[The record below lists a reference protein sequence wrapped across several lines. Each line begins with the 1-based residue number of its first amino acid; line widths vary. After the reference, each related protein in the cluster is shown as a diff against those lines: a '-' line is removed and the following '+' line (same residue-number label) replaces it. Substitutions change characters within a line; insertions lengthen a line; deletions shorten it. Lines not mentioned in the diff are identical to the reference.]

1 LQLIIEAGRPWEAV
15 WAGRLLLHLERLT
28 GYGFVVDVAAVRKVD
43 LDDDGGEEVEEQED
57 TLLPLLRGLAKR
69 DLCRCVTGEGEP
81 PRALLLE
88 AIACAGSG
96 EIRGIPVEELRAD
109 TLSSLDL
116 EGRMIGPEGAM
127 LIGIVIPL
135 NAVLKNCYL
144 LKNSLN
150 VESATMLTKIGAE
163 KGIMLSGMT
172 RDQTYSDFSS
182 QNLRPADA
190 ILIAC
195 DLKFMA
201 VVTTLDLRFNSIGNE
216 GAKAIAEALKVT
228 AVVTTLRL
236 NSNIIGN
243 EGAKAIAEALKV
255 TAVVTTLRL
264 NSNIIGDEGAIAIAE
279 ALKVNAVLTT
289 LRLDANK
296 IGAEGAKAIEEA
308 LKVNAVLTELWFGH
322 NQIGDEGAKAIA
334 EALKLG
340 TAVMTTLSLAK
351 NMIGDDG
358 AMAIAEALKANA
370 VLIRLVLHHN
380 NIGDDGAKAIAEVL
394 KVNAVVTKLN
404 IKYNNMG
411 VAGQQAMQ
419 DAVSRTGVD
428 LNWSGM

>member
-81 PRALLLE
+81 PLALLLG

-135 NAVLKNCYL
+135 NAVLKNCNL
-144 LKNSLN
+144 LNNSLN

-172 RDQTYSDFSS
+172 REQTYSDFSS

-190 ILIAC
+190 ILIAS
-195 DLKFMA
+195 DLKFM
-201 VVTTLDLRFNSIGNE
+201 
-216 GAKAIAEALKVT
+216 
-228 AVVTTLRL
+228 
-236 NSNIIGN
+236 
-243 EGAKAIAEALKV
+243 
-255 TAVVTTLRL
+255 
-264 NSNIIGDEGAIAIAE
+264 
-279 ALKVNAVLTT
+279 AVLTT

-296 IGAEGAKAIEEA
+296 IGAEGAKAIAEA
-308 LKVNAVLTELWFGH
+308 LKVNAALTTLSLISNQIGDEGAKFIADALKSGTAVVTNLYIAKNNIGDEGAIAIAEALKVTAVLTELWLGH

-334 EALKLG
+334 EALKSG

-351 NMIGDDG
+351 NTIGDDG

-370 VLIRLVLHHN
+370 VLTKLVLHHN
-380 NIGDDGAKAIAEVL
+380 NIGDDGAKAIAEAL

-404 IKYNNMG
+404 LKYNNMG

-419 DAVSRTGVD
+419 DAVKDR
-428 LNWSGM
+428 SGFELERYVEWI

>member
-1 LQLIIEAGRPWEAV
+1 MQLIIEAGRPWEAV

-81 PRALLLE
+81 PRALLLG

-172 RDQTYSDFSS
+172 REQTYSDFSS

-190 ILIAC
+190 ILIAS
-195 DLKFMA
+195 DMKFMA
-201 VVTTLDLRFNSIGNE
+201 VVTTLDLGFNSIGNE
-216 GAKAIAEALKVT
+216 GAKAIAEALKAT
-228 AVVTTLRL
+228 AVL
-236 NSNIIGN
+236 
-243 EGAKAIAEALKV
+243 
-255 TAVVTTLRL
+255 TTLRL

-289 LRLDANK
+289 LRMDANK
-296 IGAEGAKAIEEA
+296 IGAEGAKAIAEA

-380 NIGDDGAKAIAEVL
+380 NIGDDGAKAIAEAL

-419 DAVSRTGVD
+419 DAVKDR
-428 LNWSGM
+428 SGFELERYVEWI